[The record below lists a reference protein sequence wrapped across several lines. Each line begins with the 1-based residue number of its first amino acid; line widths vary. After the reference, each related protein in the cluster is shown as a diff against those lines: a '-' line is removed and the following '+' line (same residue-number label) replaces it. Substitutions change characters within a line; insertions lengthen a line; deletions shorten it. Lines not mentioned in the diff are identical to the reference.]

1 MSVTTTD
8 PVTYRSS
15 AARPGIARL
24 VVEGFRDV
32 LSRRRLIRYLI
43 QADLKKKGSD
53 TFLGNVWWILDPLL
67 QMMVYVILVSVIFN
81 RGGPDYAL
89 FVFSAILPW
98 KWFHSSVNDA
108 ISSVTG
114 QERLIKQLQFPKIVL
129 PVSGTLAGVV
139 SFTFGLIP
147 LAGILVLFFPH
158 RISPYLVFIPAIAAV
173 QLVFTLGLGLL
184 VATAN
189 VFVRDVSNVARHVLR
204 LWFYLSPGLYSF
216 ALVAESNI
224 AKEFPA
230 LVSILRLNPFVILFE
245 SYRAVIYG
253 TPDGSGPATMPDWT
267 ALGIL
272 LLASA
277 VLVVIGTA
285 VFKRLEPTFAKVV

>member
-1 MSVTTTD
+1 
-8 PVTYRSS
+8 
-15 AARPGIARL
+15 
-24 VVEGFRDV
+24 
-32 LSRRRLIRYLI
+32 
-43 QADLKKKGSD
+43 
-53 TFLGNVWWILDPLL
+53 
-67 QMMVYVILVSVIFN
+67 MMVYVILVSVIFD

-98 KWFHSSVNDA
+98 KWFTSSVNDA

-129 PVSGTLAGVV
+129 PVSGTFAGVV
-139 SFTFGLIP
+139 SFLFGLIP
-147 LAGILVLFFPH
+147 LAAILVLVFPH
-158 RISPYLVFIPAIAAV
+158 RISPYLVFIPVIAAV

-216 ALVAESNI
+216 SLLADSNI
-224 AKEFPA
+224 AKELPA
-230 LVSILRLNPFVILFE
+230 LIAILRLNPFVILFE

-253 TPDGSGPATMPDWT
+253 TPDGLGPATMPDWT
-267 ALGIL
+267 ALGGL
-272 LLASA
+272 LLVSA
-277 VLVVIGTA
+277 ALVLVGTA
-285 VFKRLEPTFAKVV
+285 IFKRLEPTFAKVV

>member
-15 AARPGIARL
+15 AARPNVARL

-32 LSRRRLIRYLI
+32 LARRRLIRYLI

-89 FVFSAILPW
+89 FIFSAILPW
-98 KWFHSSVNDA
+98 KWFTSSVSDA

-129 PVSGTLAGVV
+129 PVSGTLAGLV

-147 LAGILVLFFPH
+147 LAALLVLIFPH
-158 RISPYLVFIPAIAAV
+158 RISPYLVFIPVIAAV

-253 TPDGSGPATMPDWT
+253 TPEGGPATMPDWT
-267 ALGIL
+267 ALGL
-272 LLASA
+272 LFLVSSG
-277 VLVVIGTA
+277 LVVIGIA

>member
-15 AARPGIARL
+15 AARPGPVHL

-53 TFLGNVWWILDPLL
+53 TFLGNVWWVLDPLL
-67 QMMVYVILVSVIFN
+67 QLMVYVILVSVIFD

-98 KWFHSSVNDA
+98 KWFTSSVNDS

-129 PVSGTLAGVV
+129 PVSGILASVV
-139 SFTFGLIP
+139 SFAFGLIS
-147 LAGILVLFFPH
+147 LAAILVLIFPH
-158 RISPYLVFIPAIAAV
+158 RISPYLLFVPAIAAV

-184 VATAN
+184 LATAN
-189 VFVRDVSNVARHVLR
+189 VFVRDVANVSRHVLR

-216 ALVAESNI
+216 SLVAESNMG
-224 AKEFPA
+224 KENPA
-230 LVSILRLNPFVILFE
+230 LVSILRLNPFVTLFE

-253 TPDGSGPATMPDWT
+253 TPDGGPATMPNWT

-272 LLASA
+272 LLVSA
-277 VLVVIGTA
+277 GLVVIGTA
-285 VFKRLEPTFAKVV
+285 VFKRAEPTFAKVV